1 MEFVSALLMR
11 VIEDA
16 VEDIEDRETRD
27 MVAEGLE
34 LIAKSAMD
42 RSRKTADEEEESSEG
57 IMCDTEVKY
66 EYITFWNSSTLVR
79 FLHVLTRPALL
90 RKFLRRRWRGEFG
103 THCDGL
109 KSINFL
115 IDTIAFTVT
124 GICQSI
130 LPRFYREWGV
140 INAIRVSMFF
150 LCMFGF
156 LSVWKATTYNW
167 YTFAI
172 ARALTMGS
180 SSCTMAVIISWYL
193 EDIEEDRK
201 KVWNAILVIL
211 SMLTYMM
218 YSPLTL
224 LVKYIIQPL
233 VLAPKYFFLAFFNNF
248 SITYI
253 SLQATGLMEGGIHLS
268 FILANVALTLTKP
281 VLFLLPGKLKTTVA
295 ISAFAMLGFL
305 ALALPIWKFDWLY
318 ALYMDWARF
327 ILLSVCY
334 AFLGLSANT
343 LVYVV
348 SVMDDPESKI
358 YYVAAVF
365 SGQSV
370 AAALSPVLQQIGE
383 QNERVAFS
391 ICCFNAFMYL
401 LVSQA

>member
-1 MEFVSALLMR
+1 
-11 VIEDA
+11 
-16 VEDIEDRETRD
+16 
-27 MVAEGLE
+27 
-34 LIAKSAMD
+34 
-42 RSRKTADEEEESSEG
+42 
-57 IMCDTEVKY
+57 
-66 EYITFWNSSTLVR
+66 
-79 FLHVLTRPALL
+79 
-90 RKFLRRRWRGEFG
+90 
-103 THCDGL
+103 
-109 KSINFL
+109 
-115 IDTIAFTVT
+115 
-124 GICQSI
+124 
-130 LPRFYREWGV
+130 
-140 INAIRVSMFF
+140 MFF

-233 VLAPKYFFLAFFNNF
+233 
-248 SITYI
+248 
-253 SLQATGLMEGGIHLS
+253 ATGLMEGGIHLS